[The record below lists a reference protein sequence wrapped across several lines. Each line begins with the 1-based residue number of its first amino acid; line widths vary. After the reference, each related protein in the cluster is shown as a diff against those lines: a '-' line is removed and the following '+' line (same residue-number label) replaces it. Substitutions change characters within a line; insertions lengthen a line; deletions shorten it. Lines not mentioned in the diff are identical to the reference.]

1 MNIKL
6 ENKNRQVSGVAQYW
20 LVWFVF
26 IIALIYICKSRQP
39 LWLLIPAV
47 VCVPVGNPIK
57 MLTKIILEV
66 RKCSK

>member
-20 LVWFVF
+20 LVWFGF
-26 IIALIYICKSRQP
+26 IIALMYILHSRQP
-39 LWLLIPAV
+39 LWLLILAV

-57 MLTKIILEV
+57 LTLKIIMEV
-66 RKCSK
+66 KRNG